1 MSLNAQIT
9 KYPKLKQHQFKRR
22 QLMPL
27 TDMLLWRIDAGIVRS
42 ITSDEDGNM
51 VTLGF
56 WGAGDIVGKPL
67 FRVYPYQVECLTL
80 VEASILP
87 RAYSYPQEVL
97 ISQLQK
103 TQELLRIIHSQKI
116 RSRLLRLLTWLA
128 ERFGNQIAEGQLI
141 DIRLTHQELADIIST
156 SRVTVTRLLNQFEQE
171 RKIGWS
177 HSNCMIL
184 FNQ

>member
-1 MSLNAQIT
+1 MILNAPIT
-9 KYPKLKQHQFKRR
+9 KSGKLKQHQFKRR

-27 TDMLLWRIDAGIVRS
+27 TDMLLWRIDAGVVRS
-42 ITSDEDGNM
+42 ITSGEDGNI

-67 FRVYPYQVECLTL
+67 FSVYPYQIECLNL

-87 RAYSYPQEVL
+87 RGYSYPQEIL

-103 TQELLRIIHSQKI
+103 TQELVRIIHSKKI
-116 RSRLLRLLTWLA
+116 RYRLLRLLNWLA
-128 ERFGNQIAEGQLI
+128 ERFGNQIPGGQLI
-141 DIRLTHQELADIIST
+141 DIRFTHQELADIIST
-156 SRVTVTRLLNQFEQE
+156 SRVSVTRLLNQFEQE

-184 FNQ
+184 FN